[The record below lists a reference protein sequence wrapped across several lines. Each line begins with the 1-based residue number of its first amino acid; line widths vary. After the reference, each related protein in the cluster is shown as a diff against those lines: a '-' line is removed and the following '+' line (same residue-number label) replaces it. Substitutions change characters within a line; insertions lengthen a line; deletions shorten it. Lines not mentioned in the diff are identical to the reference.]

1 MNVFIDTSTINDSHS
16 GTGTYSLGLLRS
28 LLANPSIANIV
39 TAGGTAEKFNGT
51 QHPKLNSIFKGET
64 NWHKLINF
72 ELFANRTLINADVA
86 VFPNYFIPYLFP
98 IPSIATIH
106 DISFLTHPQFYS
118 IRTKL
123 FYQKRILHTIKNA
136 RKILTVSDFSKYE
149 IMKHYNV
156 PENNLVVI
164 SPGTF
169 FGNHIIS
176 NSNQHESKYF
186 LYLGNIEPKK
196 NILNV
201 IKGFQLSGLTDFK
214 LLLVG
219 KQHAGE
225 KYFREFISEV
235 NLHSNVK
242 YLGYTNEMDVNQLL
256 KNCSGLVN
264 LSHIEGFGIPVLE
277 AIHFDKPVLISKT
290 PALCELLKFGN
301 GISVDANSISEI
313 ADGFKKLSKLK
324 SADKKQDLIDNN
336 YSWNSFSEKIM
347 SVLEEVNSS
356 AAAKISIPDFATDQL
371 SDAIFTTG
379 IYAAIFNCPI
389 SRHDLFRSL
398 YKAECD
404 YPSFDTKINSM
415 LIDFPDLI
423 REENELL
430 FFYPSNQS
438 YSGRKKQVEENVI
451 FINQNQKTVRLMST
465 IPFVKYMFYSGG
477 TVHANHADEKDVD
490 LFIVTKTNRV
500 WISYTIFRVLSK
512 INKNFHPLC
521 FNYVVDEM
529 AASIGY
535 QHDFYT
541 AHQLIYLQPVNK
553 KSAEFNILGLNKWI
567 FDFFPNMKL
576 FVSNNY
582 QKENSGKIDVM
593 GMMNLFLLLLWTW
606 NFSRKNIANGNGGI
620 LIDAHRIKL
629 HTNDH
634 RPKIY
639 GRFLKTL
646 NSVLEKL
653 KLLKAISA

>member
-242 YLGYTNEMDVNQLL
+242 YLGYTNEMDVN
-256 KNCSGLVN
+256 
-264 LSHIEGFGIPVLE
+264 
-277 AIHFDKPVLISKT
+277 
-290 PALCELLKFGN
+290 
-301 GISVDANSISEI
+301 
-313 ADGFKKLSKLK
+313 
-324 SADKKQDLIDNN
+324 
-336 YSWNSFSEKIM
+336 
-347 SVLEEVNSS
+347 
-356 AAAKISIPDFATDQL
+356 
-371 SDAIFTTG
+371 
-379 IYAAIFNCPI
+379 
-389 SRHDLFRSL
+389 
-398 YKAECD
+398 
-404 YPSFDTKINSM
+404 
-415 LIDFPDLI
+415 
-423 REENELL
+423 
-430 FFYPSNQS
+430 
-438 YSGRKKQVEENVI
+438 
-451 FINQNQKTVRLMST
+451 
-465 IPFVKYMFYSGG
+465 
-477 TVHANHADEKDVD
+477 
-490 LFIVTKTNRV
+490 
-500 WISYTIFRVLSK
+500 
-512 INKNFHPLC
+512 
-521 FNYVVDEM
+521 
-529 AASIGY
+529 
-535 QHDFYT
+535 
-541 AHQLIYLQPVNK
+541 
-553 KSAEFNILGLNKWI
+553 
-567 FDFFPNMKL
+567 
-576 FVSNNY
+576 
-582 QKENSGKIDVM
+582 
-593 GMMNLFLLLLWTW
+593 
-606 NFSRKNIANGNGGI
+606 
-620 LIDAHRIKL
+620 
-629 HTNDH
+629 
-634 RPKIY
+634 
-639 GRFLKTL
+639 
-646 NSVLEKL
+646 
-653 KLLKAISA
+653 